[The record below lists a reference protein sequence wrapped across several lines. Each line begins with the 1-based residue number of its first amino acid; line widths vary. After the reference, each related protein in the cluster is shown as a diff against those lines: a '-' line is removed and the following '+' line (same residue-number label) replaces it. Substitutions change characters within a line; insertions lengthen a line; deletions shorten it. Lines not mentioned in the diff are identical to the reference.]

1 MRATSLGHAGMLIE
15 AGNSTILCDPWFVPA
30 FFGSWFVFP
39 RNDQLDA
46 ELLAKIE
53 SPTHL
58 YISHIHGDHLDEA
71 FLANHVSRE
80 AIVLLPDF
88 PGRELERRL
97 TSLGF
102 TRFIKTENGKEIAID
117 DETKIAIHVET
128 SITDGP
134 GGDSALVVSDK
145 TARLLNQ
152 NDCRTGDLE
161 TLRSH
166 GPIDLH
172 WLQFSGAIW
181 YPMVYEQDSAT
192 KQKLAR
198 AKVESQ
204 FARALKY
211 VETLN
216 ARAVVPSAGP
226 PCFLDEELFHL
237 NIITGDETSIFPDQ
251 TKFLERLRKIGRH
264 NDILAIPGT
273 AIDVSP
279 EKISVA
285 SPKDIDVSKIF
296 TEKEKYLRRYQADWS
311 TWLSDEKAKWSN
323 APSDSQSDLLST
335 LQAWFEPLLALA
347 PALRAGIG
355 ANCLVKTGGL
365 NILIDFQDG
374 KVTRFTDQSFGFR
387 FDIPRNL
394 LETIVRQRAV
404 DWSNSFF
411 LSCRFVAWRSGDFN
425 EYIYN
430 FFKSLSVERM
440 IRTEHE
446 AATRLDFSK
455 DLSEEIELGDYVMQ
469 RKCPHRQADLSV
481 FGEINGN
488 ELTCSL
494 HGWRFSLT
502 DGHCLNAENRPLR
515 VRKKAN

>member
-1 MRATSLGHAGMLIE
+1 MRATSLGHAGILIE
-15 AGNSTILCDPWFVPA
+15 TGNSTILCDPWFVPA

-46 ELLAKIE
+46 ELVTKIE

-88 PGRELERRL
+88 PSRELERKL
-97 TSLGF
+97 TNLGF
-102 TRFIKTENGKEIAID
+102 MKFIHTENGKETAID

-134 GGDSALVVSDK
+134 GGDSALMVSDN
-145 TARLLNQ
+145 TARLVNQ

-161 TLRSH
+161 ALRNH

-181 YPMVYEQDSAT
+181 YPMVYDQDSDT
-192 KQKLAR
+192 KHDLAR

-211 VETLN
+211 VEILN

-237 NIITGDETSIFPDQ
+237 NMITGDETSIFPDQ

-264 NDILAIPGT
+264 SDILAIPGT
-273 AIDVSP
+273 AIDISP
-279 EKISVA
+279 KKISVS
-285 SPKDIDVSKIF
+285 SPKNTDVSKIF
-296 TEKEKYLRRYQADWS
+296 TEKEKYLRQYQSDWS
-311 TWLSDEKAKWSN
+311 AWLHDEKIKWSN
-323 APSDSQSDLLST
+323 NQPDSQPDLLGA

-347 PALRAGIG
+347 PALRSGIG
-355 ANCLVKTGGL
+355 ANCLIRTRDVQ
-365 NILIDFQDG
+365 ILIDFETGQ
-374 KVTRFTDQSFGFR
+374 VMRFVDQSFGFR
-387 FDIPRNL
+387 FDIPHEL
-394 LETIVRQRAV
+394 LATIVRQRAV

-411 LSCRFVAWRSGDFN
+411 LSCRFVAWRSGAFN

-440 IRTEHE
+440 TRTEHE
-446 AATRLDFSK
+446 AASRLEISK
-455 DLSEEIELGDYVMQ
+455 DLSDEIELGEFVMQ

-494 HGWRFSLT
+494 HGWRFDLT

-515 VRKKAN
+515 VRKKTN